1 MTASSSST
9 SASTAAE
16 VESTVGGHI
25 LIEDRKKRDERAE
38 AAADE
43 SAIFIFV
50 PIVTRDGPPLLECE
64 MSASSPIVI
73 VKAASLRGI
82 AALSRVML
90 DTAPAIAAER
100 SALSLMISHCDCRR
114 RESSS
119 LQREWSLLH
128 FGQWSL
134 FRNAVILSTL
144 AIVGIKLG
152 HLAIC
157 RGKGLHAI
165 A

>member
-1 MTASSSST
+1 M
-9 SASTAAE
+9 SAS
-16 VESTVGGHI
+16 
-25 LIEDRKKRDERAE
+25 
-38 AAADE
+38 
-43 SAIFIFV
+43 
-50 PIVTRDGPPLLECE
+50 
-64 MSASSPIVI
+64 SSPIVI

-82 AALSRVML
+82 AVLSRVML
-90 DTAPAIAAER
+90 DTAPAIAAAER
-100 SALSLMISHCDCRR
+100 SALSLMISHCDSVCRR

-119 LQREWSLLH
+119 PQREWSLPH
-128 FGQWSL
+128 IGQWSL

-157 RGKGLHAI
+157 RGKGVHAI